1 MSLAHNER
9 LKLTANYLNTAAG
22 TCFAAGVVAP
32 FAAFT
37 FGFSGGGTASTL
49 TFGLGVATFL
59 LASGALHLA
68 ARSILKG
75 LRP

>member
-1 MSLAHNER
+1 MSQTQNER

-32 FAAFT
+32 LAALV
-37 FGFSGGGTASTL
+37 FGFSGGGSASTL
-49 TFGLGVATFL
+49 TFVLGVGPFSSHRERCISL
-59 LASGALHLA
+59 
-68 ARSILKG
+68 RSILKG